1 MKEIQIKDSQL
12 VFAYVRRVGER
23 LQGATDT
30 QLGSTCSLFT
40 YEEFAISCISHQE
53 KKKVAILRGADK
65 CCIFSYA
72 CIDITGLE
80 CSPFE

>member
-1 MKEIQIKDSQL
+1 MKEIQIKDLQL

-30 QLGSTCSLFT
+30 QLGSTSLFA
-40 YEEFAISCISHQE
+40 YEEFAISRISHQE

-65 CCIFSYA
+65 CCIL
-72 CIDITGLE
+72 LE
-80 CSPFE
+80 